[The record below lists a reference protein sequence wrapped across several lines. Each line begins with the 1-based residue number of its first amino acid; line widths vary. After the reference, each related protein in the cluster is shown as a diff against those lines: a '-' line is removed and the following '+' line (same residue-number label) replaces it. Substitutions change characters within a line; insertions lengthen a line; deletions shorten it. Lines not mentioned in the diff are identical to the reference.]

1 MVNEEDYVNTDIS
14 KRKRRAAA
22 VIAVMMAVS
31 VFALLTDLGKVYA
44 AGETGQVTASLLY
57 VRSEREPAILK

>member
-1 MVNEEDYVNTDIS
+1 MSTQDIS

-31 VFALLTDLGKVYA
+31 VFAGLPLTDLGKVYA

-57 VRSEREPAILK
+57 VRVRSGNQLF